1 MNRLYVDLIYEG
13 SDKFANYDP
22 PSGPLEV
29 GTYGVVTRDGNFLPH
44 GNIYSDK
51 FKASYKPDATIL
63 APVKR
68 ANEECIKFQSS
79 HVRSLQAAVKAKT
92 WVIFPLDITTFLN
105 SPYNVTHQRYAS
117 SPIGAALE
125 GSYELSKRAAAALIM
140 HNAIVTEIPQESHE
154 NIAKIME
161 HEELHEKVIVEK
173 AYACDAYYFFV
184 RKASM
189 AAMKVTFSLGADAC
203 ADGKIG
209 GGWTSE
215 GDGGVARFSGRAGG
229 PRVYFPIY
237 ALKCLNNQRFFSK
250 NVPAI
255 RFRTGAIPSE
265 PLVNFELP
273 WEILDDEGDEMLVR
287 CFFTSQTL
295 PSVDPVLLLLQDT
308 EEN

>member
-1 MNRLYVDLIYEG
+1 MPSMNRLYVDLIYEG

-22 PSGPLEV
+22 PSGPLDV

-51 FKASYKPDATIL
+51 FKASYKPDVAIL

-79 HVRSLQAAVKAKT
+79 YVRSLQAAVKAKA
-92 WVIFPLDITTFLN
+92 
-105 SPYNVTHQRYAS
+105 YAS
-117 SPIGAALE
+117 SPIGVALE

-154 NIAKIME
+154 NIARIME
-161 HEELHEKVIVEK
+161 HEELQEKVVVEK
-173 AYACDAYYFFV
+173 AYACDAYYYFV

-189 AAMKVTFSLGADAC
+189 AGMKVNFSLGADAY
-203 ADGKIG
+203 ADGKVG

-229 PRVYFPIY
+229 PHVYFPIY
-237 ALKCLNNQRFFSK
+237 SLKCLNNQRFFSK

-273 WEILDDEGDEMLVR
+273 WDILDDEGDEML
-287 CFFTSQTL
+287 
-295 PSVDPVLLLLQDT
+295 DT